1 MNVVLYTTDF
11 EPITILELP
20 KWLLDQLEQSGI
32 IRVAVQPTKEMLLED
47 PELMFTP
54 QIVSLFCERLRWHDG
69 STKTILVTP
78 DEEIALILRPAWL
91 PGQNASVQG
100 YKAVIRSLTE
110 QLIKLGRQL

>member
-20 KWLLDQLEQSGI
+20 KWLLDQLEQMGA
-32 IRVAVQPTKEMLLED
+32 IRVMIQPTQEMLLENPD
-47 PELMFTP
+47 LMLHP
-54 QIVSLFCERLRWHDG
+54 QTVSIFCERLKWHDG

-78 DEEIALILRPAWL
+78 DEEIALVLRPTWL
-91 PGQNASVQG
+91 PGQTASVQG
-100 YKAVIRSLTE
+100 YKAVIRNLTE